1 MIPRPPRST
10 RTDTFLPYATLF
22 RSHVPIIGRT
32 MAAGRQEE
40 VAFAPF
46 FAAFGPVRDW
56 IAQARPDVAIVIYN
70 DHGLNFFLDN
80 MPTFAIGTAA
90 SYRNADEGWGEPA
103 PREFKGAPALSWH
116 IVNA

>member
-56 IAQARPDVAIVIYN
+56 IAQARPDEIGRHTSELQSLMRISYAVYCLKTKNYTQLYNYNTYYAISILQTL
-70 DHGLNFFLDN
+70 HQDN
-80 MPTFAIGTAA
+80 YTITA
-90 SYRNADEGWGEPA
+90 YR
-103 PREFKGAPALSWH
+103 
-116 IVNA
+116 